1 MKCKNLT
8 AGLLAVLCL
17 ASVVS
22 CGESTEPISSGESEK
37 VQDTAAVITAETEEV
52 TTSIYETLPV
62 PENGFGGDAFTILCR
77 TTDLDEMYSETET
90 GDVVDDAV
98 FQRQSVLEESLNI
111 KLKVIDV
118 TGDWSNRETFL
129 KYVSSSIQSG
139 DDAFQLVASDMNY
152 MPPTILKDYY
162 MDINELPYVDLS
174 NPWWTKG
181 FIDNVTINGHTYAAM
196 GSLCTTMLKYAYCGY
211 FNKTVMAQYDYDT
224 DGLYQ
229 TVRDG
234 KWTFDKMLSMAKS
247 VSGDLNGDGSIDV
260 EHDLFGICMHYMPIR
275 ALTNAFAIDYT
286 TRDADG
292 LPVLALYGD
301 KLVAAYE
308 KIGEACH
315 SAYWYVDANNYTP
328 FMENRDLFYFDVFG
342 ACAGLRNMESEFGV
356 VPMPKYDEAQD
367 AYRTETVDSVSV
379 LFVPTTVRNTELT
392 GMALECINYESRRLV
407 VPAYFDKALQ
417 SKYARDEASAEM
429 MEIIRDSIY
438 YDFGYVFAEVIGG
451 IGGIMQGT
459 IDGTDITSFWTS
471 KEKLYN
477 KNFDRLLQYFREN

>member
-77 TTDLDEMYSETET
+77 TSDLDEMYSETET

-174 NPWWTKG
+174 NPWWT
-181 FIDNVTINGHTYAAM
+181 
-196 GSLCTTMLKYAYCGY
+196 
-211 FNKTVMAQYDYDT
+211 
-224 DGLYQ
+224 
-229 TVRDG
+229 
-234 KWTFDKMLSMAKS
+234 
-247 VSGDLNGDGSIDV
+247 
-260 EHDLFGICMHYMPIR
+260 
-275 ALTNAFAIDYT
+275 
-286 TRDADG
+286 
-292 LPVLALYGD
+292 
-301 KLVAAYE
+301 
-308 KIGEACH
+308 
-315 SAYWYVDANNYTP
+315 
-328 FMENRDLFYFDVFG
+328 
-342 ACAGLRNMESEFGV
+342 
-356 VPMPKYDEAQD
+356 
-367 AYRTETVDSVSV
+367 
-379 LFVPTTVRNTELT
+379 
-392 GMALECINYESRRLV
+392 
-407 VPAYFDKALQ
+407 
-417 SKYARDEASAEM
+417 
-429 MEIIRDSIY
+429 
-438 YDFGYVFAEVIGG
+438 
-451 IGGIMQGT
+451 
-459 IDGTDITSFWTS
+459 
-471 KEKLYN
+471 
-477 KNFDRLLQYFREN
+477 